1 MIDSIHT
8 IKNLYNNFQKKELL
22 VFHDECDFPT
32 ANFNDIKTIYNNEG
46 SSSLRL
52 AHKLN
57 EKVFYPNNIQRTS
70 TKLSMAVFDDSTVAA
85 LKYYVENGHQD
96 WHSTNCFVHYMSDL
110 VKLLNVRTSSVGIRR
125 NDVMKLPISSS
136 SDEKLDKLL
145 NYANFFKQWRE
156 SKRAGLNT
164 ETSIAIENLCRN
176 MRSLIVHLID
186 DLDFRFVLTGQI
198 TSDSLVSIRSLQ
210 TNVRCQLLHIGET
223 NHRKRKKYKT
233 NLSSEAFEDCDRFSH
248 S

>member
-1 MIDSIHT
+1 
-8 IKNLYNNFQKKELL
+8 
-22 VFHDECDFPT
+22 
-32 ANFNDIKTIYNNEG
+32 
-46 SSSLRL
+46 
-52 AHKLN
+52 
-57 EKVFYPNNIQRTS
+57 
-70 TKLSMAVFDDSTVAA
+70 
-85 LKYYVENGHQD
+85 
-96 WHSTNCFVHYMSDL
+96 MSDL

-233 NLSSEAFEDCDRFSH
+233 SLSSEAFEDCDRFSH
-248 S
+248 SWRSYWRRTHELIWCGAVWQRFRSSYDIRRPTPSNLLRQWLLWTSCEKDSCLLRLCLCVCFG